1 MEKNTPI
8 KISVSIGE
16 LIDKITIL
24 QIKTTAIK
32 DIVKIKHIEKEL
44 EELFY
49 IYNNKLSTNNKC
61 QEYKDEL
68 LITNKKLWKIEDDI
82 RECERIK
89 DFGDTFIKLA
99 RSVYYEND
107 KRFEI
112 KNKINV
118 LYNSNIVEVKSYK
131 VYQMSKFLIFT
142 LLYTLGGILIWTQT
156 NGQFLWTSFEKNPL
170 AISLTFGVTISYI
183 MISATKYGFLSL
195 NGSLWS
201 IQFIGFSLGLI
212 VNTIL
217 NYYLMNEGINIKT
230 TISILLALCIITI
243 QFWK

>member
-1 MEKNTPI
+1 MTTQITIEV
-8 KISVSIGE
+8 SVSE

-24 QIKTTAIK
+24 EIKTTAIK
-32 DIVKIKHIEKEL
+32 DIVKLKHIEKEL

-112 KNKINV
+112 KNKINI

-131 VYQMSKFLIFT
+131 VY
-142 LLYTLGGILIWTQT
+142 
-156 NGQFLWTSFEKNPL
+156 
-170 AISLTFGVTISYI
+170 
-183 MISATKYGFLSL
+183 
-195 NGSLWS
+195 
-201 IQFIGFSLGLI
+201 
-212 VNTIL
+212 
-217 NYYLMNEGINIKT
+217 
-230 TISILLALCIITI
+230 
-243 QFWK
+243 

>member
-24 QIKTTAIK
+24 EIKTTAIK

-131 VYQMSKFLIFT
+131 VY
-142 LLYTLGGILIWTQT
+142 
-156 NGQFLWTSFEKNPL
+156 
-170 AISLTFGVTISYI
+170 
-183 MISATKYGFLSL
+183 
-195 NGSLWS
+195 
-201 IQFIGFSLGLI
+201 
-212 VNTIL
+212 
-217 NYYLMNEGINIKT
+217 
-230 TISILLALCIITI
+230 
-243 QFWK
+243 

>member
-131 VYQMSKFLIFT
+131 VY
-142 LLYTLGGILIWTQT
+142 
-156 NGQFLWTSFEKNPL
+156 
-170 AISLTFGVTISYI
+170 
-183 MISATKYGFLSL
+183 
-195 NGSLWS
+195 
-201 IQFIGFSLGLI
+201 
-212 VNTIL
+212 
-217 NYYLMNEGINIKT
+217 
-230 TISILLALCIITI
+230 
-243 QFWK
+243 

>member
-32 DIVKIKHIEKEL
+32 DIVKLKHIEKEL

-131 VYQMSKFLIFT
+131 VY
-142 LLYTLGGILIWTQT
+142 
-156 NGQFLWTSFEKNPL
+156 
-170 AISLTFGVTISYI
+170 
-183 MISATKYGFLSL
+183 
-195 NGSLWS
+195 
-201 IQFIGFSLGLI
+201 
-212 VNTIL
+212 
-217 NYYLMNEGINIKT
+217 
-230 TISILLALCIITI
+230 
-243 QFWK
+243 

>member
-24 QIKTTAIK
+24 EIKTTAIK
-32 DIVKIKHIEKEL
+32 DIVKLKHIEKEL

-131 VYQMSKFLIFT
+131 VY
-142 LLYTLGGILIWTQT
+142 
-156 NGQFLWTSFEKNPL
+156 
-170 AISLTFGVTISYI
+170 
-183 MISATKYGFLSL
+183 
-195 NGSLWS
+195 
-201 IQFIGFSLGLI
+201 
-212 VNTIL
+212 
-217 NYYLMNEGINIKT
+217 
-230 TISILLALCIITI
+230 
-243 QFWK
+243 

>member
-24 QIKTTAIK
+24 EIKTTAIK

-112 KNKINV
+112 KNKINI

-131 VYQMSKFLIFT
+131 VY
-142 LLYTLGGILIWTQT
+142 
-156 NGQFLWTSFEKNPL
+156 
-170 AISLTFGVTISYI
+170 
-183 MISATKYGFLSL
+183 
-195 NGSLWS
+195 
-201 IQFIGFSLGLI
+201 
-212 VNTIL
+212 
-217 NYYLMNEGINIKT
+217 
-230 TISILLALCIITI
+230 
-243 QFWK
+243 